1 MKDSVGKPL
10 VRADGRAKVTGQA
23 RYSAEV
29 QVAGV
34 AYAVLVTSR
43 SARGRIASIDTAAAE
58 REPGVLAVLTHQ
70 NAMRLPGG
78 DGAVDPGDRVVQA
91 LQNDRILYSNQP
103 IAVVV
108 ADTLER
114 ATHAAL
120 LVRAREEPEKFT
132 VRLDDE
138 IDRAFPQQT
147 FSSAGTFPADEVH
160 GDIEG
165 GLSRGPARIDQ
176 TYEMPPETHNP
187 IEPHATIAVWSGPDR
202 VTVYDATQ
210 GVFGVRKKLAKAFGL
225 PPENVRVLTKF
236 VGGGFG
242 CKGSV
247 WSHVVLSTLAAKQ
260 VGRPVKLVLTR
271 QQMFGMVGGRPR
283 IRQRLQAAATQDGR
297 LTALSHQSTSTTSR
311 FDIFLEPAASVSRH
325 MYTSAALETRHRLVR
340 LDIGTPTYMRAPGE
354 SSGSFALESAMD
366 ELAHELKMD
375 PLELRLRNYAE
386 VDPSNGKPFSS
397 KSLRTC
403 YQLAAERFGWRRRNP
418 SPRAV
423 RRDGWLV
430 GMGMATASYP
440 ANFNKASAVARLL
453 PDGSAVVQSGA
464 VDIGTGTYT
473 VMAQV
478 AADALGVSPERVKF
492 DLGDTEMPE
501 APRSGGSQTA
511 ASVSSAVLLACRAL
525 REKLIGMAVAD
536 PRSPLKGA
544 AAANVQ
550 VADSRLSAGGA
561 SDAYADL
568 VARAGG
574 RPVEARADAQ
584 PDQERKKYATQ
595 SFGAQFAEVHVD
607 PELGQVR
614 VARLVAAFA
623 AGRILNARTARS
635 QFMGGMV
642 WGIGMA
648 LHEHTVYDEKLGR
661 IMSRDLAD
669 YHVPTNADVLEIVP
683 LFLELEEDSHVD
695 PSGVKGIG
703 EIGITGAS
711 AAIANAVF
719 NATGRRIR
727 SLPIT
732 PDKLLL

>member
-1 MKDSVGKPL
+1 MKTSVGKPL

-34 AYAVLVTSR
+34 TYAVVVTSR
-43 SARGRIASIDTAAAE
+43 SARGRLVSIDTAAAE
-58 REPGVLAVLTHQ
+58 REPGVLAVLSPQ
-70 NAMRLPGG
+70 NAMTLPGG
-78 DGAVDPGDRVVQA
+78 AGAVDPSDRVVQA
-91 LQNDRILYSNQP
+91 LQDDRILYSNQP
-103 IAVVV
+103 IALVV

-138 IDRAFPQQT
+138 IDRAFPHEL
-147 FSSAGTFPADEVH
+147 FSSAGRSPADEVH
-160 GDIEG
+160 GDVEG
-165 GLSRGPARIDQ
+165 GLSRGAARLDH

-202 VTVYDATQ
+202 LTVYDSTQ
-210 GVFGVRKKLAKAFGL
+210 GVSGVRKKLAKAFDL

-247 WSHVVLSTLAAKQ
+247 WSHVVLCALAAKQ

-283 IRQRLQAAATQDGR
+283 IRQRLRAAATQDGR
-297 LTALSHQSTSTTSR
+297 LTALSHESISTTSR

-325 MYTSAALETRHRLVR
+325 MYASAALETRHRLVR

-375 PLELRLRNYAE
+375 PLEMRLRNYAK

-403 YQLAAERFGWRRRNP
+403 YRMAAERFGWQHRKP
-418 SPRAV
+418 SPRATL
-423 RRDGWLV
+423 RDGWLV

-453 PDGSAVVQSGA
+453 PDGSALVQSGT

-478 AADALGVSPERVKF
+478 AADALDLSPEWVKF
-492 DLGDTEMPE
+492 DLGDSAMPE

-525 REKLIGMAVAD
+525 REKLIGLAVAD
-536 PRSPLKGA
+536 PRSPLHGA
-544 AAANVQ
+544 AASNVQ
-550 VADSRLSAGGA
+550 VEQGRLSAGGA
-561 SDAYADL
+561 SDAYADV

-584 PDQERKKYATQ
+584 PDEERKKYSLH

-607 PELGQVR
+607 PQLGRVR

-648 LHEHTVYDEKLGR
+648 LHEHAVYDEKLGR

-683 LFLELEEDSHVD
+683 LFLELEEDSHVA

-703 EIGITGAS
+703 EIGITGAA